1 MTQPHTVFVELIA
14 KAASA
19 ARKAVYEWP
28 RSAMHC
34 LRHTTGSV
42 LANGGG
48 ERLASAKHFGYANMS
63 NTIGY
68 VRMSPEP
75 LRDVWRGRR

>member
-1 MTQPHTVFVELIA
+1 
-14 KAASA
+14 
-19 ARKAVYEWP
+19 
-28 RSAMHC
+28 MHC

-48 ERLASAKHFGYANMS
+48 ERLASAKHLGYANMS

-75 LRDVWRGRR
+75 LRDVWQGRR